1 MVQMSICRGAACG
14 TRSGFQS
21 AARRIW
27 YIFNMKELS
36 CQNTLSVREEIME
49 RIRRP
54 LISGRPMWNMWRRST
69 ECIIRRPDDLAVLS
83 RESGSRRQSTRWDH
97 LRTAAW
103 WRTPGELMTR
113 CQTRLTRMLYGT
125 KSAAIWCM
133 AHSLAE
139 SISRS

>member
-1 MVQMSICRGAACG
+1 MSICRGVVCG
-14 TRSGFQS
+14 IRSGFQS
-21 AARRIW
+21 AARKIW

-49 RIRRP
+49 RIHRL
-54 LISGRPMWNMWRRST
+54 LISGLLMWNMWRRST
-69 ECIIRRPDDLAVLS
+69 ECITRRPDGLAALS
-83 RESGSRRQSTRWDH
+83 RESGSQWQSTRWDH
-97 LRTAAW
+97 LRTAVW
-103 WRTPGELMTR
+103 WRTHGELMTR